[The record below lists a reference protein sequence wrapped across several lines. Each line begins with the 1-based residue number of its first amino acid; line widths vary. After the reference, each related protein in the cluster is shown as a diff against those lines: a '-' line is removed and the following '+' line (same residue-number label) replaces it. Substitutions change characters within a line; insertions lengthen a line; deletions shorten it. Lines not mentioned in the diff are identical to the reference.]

1 MDFPFEEEKIDQYN
15 FIRTFPADVDEM
27 DLIWHADKENRIIT
41 VLEGNGWKFQFDE
54 ELPIEMTKGKT
65 VPLNKPMRGDVKKF
79 KVYFNTGK
87 KNADGSIKVKKVNFG
102 HGGTSAKR
110 PTMRIRKSNPKRRK
124 AFRARHRCDNPGPK
138 TMARYW
144 SCKKW

>member
-54 ELPIEMTKGKT
+54 ELPIKMRKGK
-65 VPLNKPMRGDVKKF
+65 
-79 KVYFNTGK
+79 
-87 KNADGSIKVKKVNFG
+87 SISILKG
-102 HGGTSAKR
+102 R
-110 PTMRIRKSNPKRRK
+110 L
-124 AFRARHRCDNPGPK
+124 HRVIKGNGILK
-138 TMARYW
+138 INLQKHAL
-144 SCKKW
+144 